1 MLNEGRISLSR
12 DVTLLKAV
20 VRWYNHNPAVTK
32 KELYIEFYG
41 ERLYQTFMD
50 KGSLDKYLER

>member
-1 MLNEGRISLSR
+1 MLNEGRITLSR

-20 VRWYNHNPAVTK
+20 VKWYNHNPAVTK

-41 ERLYQTFMD
+41 EHLYQTFMD